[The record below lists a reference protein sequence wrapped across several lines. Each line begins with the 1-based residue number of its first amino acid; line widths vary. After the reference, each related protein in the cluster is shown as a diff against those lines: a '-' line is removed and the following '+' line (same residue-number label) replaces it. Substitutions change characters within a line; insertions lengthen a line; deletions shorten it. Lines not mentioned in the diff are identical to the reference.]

1 MDSILGI
8 FNHYCCRKYFSKSAF
23 EAKGMSSY
31 KYISIKKFYNIIGQ
45 VAVLIIPF
53 ILTLYVSRVLGASN
67 IDIIIVMPLQLLL
80 ILL

>member
-1 MDSILGI
+1 
-8 FNHYCCRKYFSKSAF
+8 
-23 EAKGMSSY
+23 MSSY

-67 IDIIIVMPLQLLL
+67 IDSIVMPLQLLL